1 VRKSLIAVPIG
12 AILLSASVRAQSP
25 TTTWDGVYSR
35 EQARRGGALYMAM
48 CAQCHGPQLGGI
60 DAAPALTGGAFASN
74 WSGVSLA
81 DMLDRI
87 RVSMPQNDPG
97 TLSRRQ
103 VADILSFLLQ
113 ANGFP
118 AGERE
123 LPRQRGFLQG
133 VIYEARRP

>member
-1 VRKSLIAVPIG
+1 MRKSLIAAAIA
-12 AILLSASVRAQSP
+12 AILPVAPVRAQSSA
-25 TTTWDGVYSR
+25 TTWDGVYSR
-35 EQARRGGALYMAM
+35 EQAGRGGALYMAL

-97 TLSRRQ
+97 SLSRQ
-103 VADILSFLLQ
+103 QTADILSFLLE

-123 LPRQRGFLQG
+123 LPRQRGFLQAI
-133 VIYEARRP
+133 IYEARQP